1 MAVQHSPEKSNS
13 VPDMSKIDD
22 ESPTY
27 VMARN
32 KKRRPSTSLPQL
44 QELTKEV
51 TSELHELFDRFAS
64 EQDKKITAILNSLK
78 DIQQTN
84 SMIQSSITYLC
95 EENSEMKNKIAQLES
110 EFKRDKEQ
118 ILLLES
124 KFEDTQRNDCKCNI
138 EIRNVPINGNES
150 KSELFEMISQLA
162 KNINVDMTKQDIKD
176 ILKINKNKN
185 KKEKSTIVV
194 EFTNTFIKTCILK
207 GAKTY
212 NIKNRDNKLKA
223 LHLGLKTNNDIPI
236 FISENL
242 TTKASRLHFLARDLK
257 MSKNYKYCWTSYGKV
272 YLRLDDDS
280 PIIVV
285 TSEAQVHQLANK

>member
-1 MAVQHSPEKSNS
+1 
-13 VPDMSKIDD
+13 
-22 ESPTY
+22 
-27 VMARN
+27 MARN

-84 SMIQSSITYLC
+84 SMIQSSITYLS

-110 EFKRDKEQ
+110 ESKRDKEQ

-124 KFEDTQRNDCKCNI
+124 KFEDTQRNDRKCNI

-150 KSELFEMISQLA
+150 KSELFEMI
-162 KNINVDMTKQDIKD
+162 DMTKQDIKD

-223 LHLGLKTNNDIPI
+223 LTY
-236 FISENL
+236 IS
-242 TTKASRLHFLARDLK
+242 
-257 MSKNYKYCWTSYGKV
+257 V
-272 YLRLDDDS
+272 
-280 PIIVV
+280 
-285 TSEAQVHQLANK
+285 